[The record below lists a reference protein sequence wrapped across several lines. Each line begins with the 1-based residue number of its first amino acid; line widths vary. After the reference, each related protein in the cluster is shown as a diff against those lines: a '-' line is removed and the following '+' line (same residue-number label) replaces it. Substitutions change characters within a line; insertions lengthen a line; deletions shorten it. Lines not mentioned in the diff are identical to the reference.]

1 MTLSLLHGNSL
12 RLPLADQSVH
22 LVVTSPPYFALRD
35 YQDEGS
41 LDGQLGSEET
51 PLHFLAALWAVMD
64 ECWRVLRDDGSC
76 WINLGDKLSGSGG
89 HNNNGL
95 AKLHTGSI
103 VFAGQA
109 RNAASR
115 PPASRRTAPDRYNQN
130 AGGLRSKS
138 RMLLPHRFAEGLID
152 PDYRQWTEHRA
163 GLTPTATPPQWIC
176 RMDAVWSKLNGLPE
190 SVTDRVRGSHEN
202 WFHLVKSERYYAAM
216 DEIREDATNP
226 RSFDNAKY
234 AGKIVDGKHN
244 TNRNDEGAG
253 NWGVNQLGKL
263 PGSVW
268 TVATEPLRLPEYMV
282 PERPG
287 QLEPRWLE
295 TKDAWRW
302 INDTGNTTSPW
313 PQTPED
319 GRQLRAAPTHF
330 AAFPSYFPR
339 LIITG
344 WSPSGVCTVC
354 GEGRRP
360 VCEKDEPVRHEWAQ
374 EQQRNRATPING
386 GVGRVNLGISAADRK
401 RSITGYA
408 CACPTPTAPTTQARV
423 LDPFSGT
430 GTTAVVADALG
441 RHGIGVDLSWDY
453 IRIGHWR
460 HNDSTLRAK
469 ALGVPKPPKQI
480 EGQLSLMG

>member
-76 WINLGDKLSGSGG
+76 WVNLGDKFSGSGG
-89 HNNNGL
+89 HNNAGVGGSKRGPSSYNKATAGL
-95 AKLHTGSI
+95 L
-103 VFAGQA
+103 
-109 RNAASR
+109 
-115 PPASRRTAPDRYNQN
+115 P
-130 AGGLRSKS
+130 KS
-138 RMLLPHRFAEGLID
+138 RMMLPHLFAEGCQYLWL
-152 PDYRQWTEHRA
+152 RRAVELEA

-176 RMDAVWSKLNGLPE
+176 RMDAVWSKQNGLPE

-202 WFHLVKSERYYAAM
+202 WFHLVKAERYYAAM
-216 DEIREDATNP
+216 DEIREDASNP

-244 TNRNDEGAG
+244 SNRNDEGAG
-253 NWGVNQLGKL
+253 NWGVNPLGKL

-282 PERPG
+282 PEHPG

-295 TKDAWRW
+295 PKDAWRW
-302 INDTGNTTSPW
+302 INDTGITTSPW
-313 PQTPED
+313 PQIPED

-330 AAFPSYFPR
+330 AAFPSYFPK

-344 WSPSGVCTVC
+344 WSPSGVCTAC
-354 GEGRRP
+354 GEGRTP
-360 VCEKDEPVRHEWAQ
+360 VTDTGYEHVNNTQNAKTESGA
-374 EQQRNRATPING
+374 EQGAATRRYNVI
-386 GVGRVNLGISAADRK
+386 ARK
-401 RSITGYA
+401 RVTITGYA
-408 CACPTPTAPTTQARV
+408 CACPTPTAPTTPARV

-430 GTTAVVADALG
+430 GTTAIVADALG